1 MTAEMIRIRKGNLT
15 GRALKSA
22 VESGFDPA
30 ALLTLPDDPA
40 KCCKRG
46 RTVQAAADGTFF
58 VKRFCHRNLWKSFCH
73 IFKARRPE
81 ICLRS
86 AAHIA
91 AGGIDTPQVFAAL
104 RKYRRGLPQFD
115 YLITQDISSSAV
127 FADKMPLSAEL
138 AEKLVILLADLHRM
152 GVEHGDVSLRNL
164 YCTVSGS
171 WGVIDLDNCRI
182 FSGSL
187 PPERRIRELARLA
200 SSFLKLTQGVVPDG
214 MEPDIPGFFA
224 RIYCRCSGF
233 DPECSAYRKR
243 VAYLAERK
251 RKQYV

>member
-1 MTAEMIRIRKGNLT
+1 MHKLITRLQLLIEKFDVVSHGNRGGGAQCSPRGHVVIDIL
-15 GRALKSA
+15 GNYVHA
-22 VESGFDPA
+22 VLVFLA
-30 ALLTLPDDPA
+30 A
-40 KCCKRG
+40 
-46 RTVQAAADGTFF
+46 QHN
-58 VKRFCHRNLWKSFCH
+58 VKRQN
-73 IFKARRPE
+73 
-81 ICLRS
+81 
-86 AAHIA
+86 
-91 AGGIDTPQVFAAL
+91 GQVQLFNKL
-104 RKYRRGLPQFD
+104 CD
-115 YLITQDISSSAV
+115 
-127 FADKMPLSAEL
+127 LSAEL